1 MTNKEYL
8 DNKIEKIKSS
18 ISTFIDRNITPI
30 ALVFTAV
37 EVSLIICAIKI
48 SPFFWIPAIPLA
60 YLTSI
65 LVCAVVWEWLE
76 KEHKE
81 KK

>member
-18 ISTFIDRNITPI
+18 ICTFIDMNITPI

-48 SPFFWIPAIPLA
+48 SPFLWIPAIPLA

-65 LVCAVVWEWLE
+65 FDCYIVCEWLD
-76 KEHKE
+76 KEHKDS
-81 KK
+81 K